1 MSNTRLSMRKVR
13 EILRQVTEIGLG
25 YREVAL
31 SLGVSIGVVSKVVN
45 RAKHAG
51 VSWAEASE
59 LDDASLDVRL
69 NGPVATVGVTRAEP
83 DPLWINVELRRP
95 GVTLELLH
103 VEYLES
109 NPNGLR
115 YSAFCGRYRDWLAKQ
130 RVTMRQSHKG
140 GERAFVD
147 YSGKKPH
154 IVDRRT
160 GELLEVELFVGVLGA
175 SNLTYAEATLTQQ
188 GVDFI
193 GSHMRF
199 FSYVGG
205 VPALVTPDQLK
216 SGVTTSCWYDPT
228 IQRTYEELAEHY
240 GTAVLPARPKKPRDK
255 AKVEVAVQ
263 VVQRWI
269 LARLRNE
276 TFFSLDA
283 LNERIGELLDELND
297 KRVMRRY
304 GKTRRE
310 LFEIVDRP
318 ALKPL
323 PSEPFVYAEWKK
335 VKLNIDY
342 HLVFDEN
349 FYSAPF
355 TLVHEH
361 LDVRATAM
369 TVEVF
374 HRGNRVASHRRRHGK
389 GGHETTPGHMPKA
402 HQEHQKWP
410 PSRIIAWAGSIGPS
424 AKQLVETILQERS
437 HPEQGYRP
445 CLGILRLSKA
455 YGNERVEQACLRAHL
470 AGARSYRHVKAI
482 LANQLDKAPLPEPV
496 DENRPP
502 VDHENIRGPEYYN

>member
-160 GELLEVELFVGVLGA
+160 
-175 SNLTYAEATLTQQ
+175 
-188 GVDFI
+188 
-193 GSHMRF
+193 
-199 FSYVGG
+199 
-205 VPALVTPDQLK
+205 VTHQ
-216 SGVTTSCWYDPT
+216 
-228 IQRTYEELAEHY
+228 
-240 GTAVLPARPKKPRDK
+240 
-255 AKVEVAVQ
+255 
-263 VVQRWI
+263 
-269 LARLRNE
+269 
-276 TFFSLDA
+276 
-283 LNERIGELLDELND
+283 
-297 KRVMRRY
+297 
-304 GKTRRE
+304 
-310 LFEIVDRP
+310 
-318 ALKPL
+318 
-323 PSEPFVYAEWKK
+323 
-335 VKLNIDY
+335 
-342 HLVFDEN
+342 
-349 FYSAPF
+349 
-355 TLVHEH
+355 
-361 LDVRATAM
+361 
-369 TVEVF
+369 
-374 HRGNRVASHRRRHGK
+374 RRRDD
-389 GGHETTPGHMPKA
+389 
-402 HQEHQKWP
+402 
-410 PSRIIAWAGSIGPS
+410 
-424 AKQLVETILQERS
+424 
-437 HPEQGYRP
+437 
-445 CLGILRLSKA
+445 
-455 YGNERVEQACLRAHL
+455 
-470 AGARSYRHVKAI
+470 GAA
-482 LANQLDKAPLPEPV
+482 
-496 DENRPP
+496 
-502 VDHENIRGPEYYN
+502 

>member
-13 EILRQVTEIGLG
+13 EILREVSKVGLT

-51 VSWAEASE
+51 VDWGEASQ
-59 LDDASLDVRL
+59 LDDAALDVRL
-69 NGPVATVGVTRAEP
+69 NGPVAKPGVARTEP

-109 NPNGLR
+109 NPDGLR
-115 YSAFCGRYRDWLAKQ
+115 YSAFCGRYRSWLGRQ
-130 RVTMRQSHKG
+130 RLTMRQTHKG

-147 YSGKKPH
+147 YSGKKPS
-154 IVDRRT
+154 IVDRKT
-160 GELLEVELFVGVLGA
+160 GERVEVELFVGVLGA
-175 SNLTYAEATLTQQ
+175 SNLTYAEATRTQQ
-188 GVDFI
+188 SVDFI
-193 GSHMRF
+193 QSHVRF
-199 FSYVGG
+199 FRYIGG

-216 SGVTTSCWYDPT
+216 SGVTTSCWYDPS

-240 GTAVLPARPKKPRDK
+240 GTAVLPARPMKPRDK

-276 TFFSLDA
+276 TFFSLEA
-283 LNERIGELLDELND
+283 LNERIAELLDELND
-297 KRVMRRY
+297 KRTMRRY

-310 LFEIVDRP
+310 LFDIVDKP

-323 PSEPFVYAEWKK
+323 PAEPFVYAEWKK
-335 VKLNIDY
+335 VRLNIDY
-342 HLVFDEN
+342 HLAFDGN

-361 LDVRATAM
+361 LDVRATAL

-374 HRGNRVASHRRRHGK
+374 LRANRVASHPRRHGK
-389 GGHETTPGHMPKA
+389 GVYETHPAHMPKA

-410 PSRIIAWAGSIGPS
+410 PSRLISWAGTIGPS
-424 AKQLVETILQERS
+424 VKLLVETILHERS

-445 CLGILRLSKA
+445 CLGILRLGEV
-455 YGNERVEQACLRAHL
+455 YGDARLEQACMRAHL
-470 AGARSYRHVKAI
+470 AGARNYRHVKAI
-482 LANQLDKAPLPEPV
+482 LVNQLDKAPLPEVV
-496 DENRPP
+496 DEDRPP